1 MMPTSAIG
9 AAESADSSVGPGL
22 LGFLV
27 VIFLL
32 VALFVLY
39 RSMRKQ
45 IRRVDFDAE
54 GGTDEERMHRR
65 RDASD

>member
-1 MMPTSAIG
+1 MAAI
-9 AAESADSSVGPGL
+9 AAESEGTGAGPGL

-32 VALFVLY
+32 AALFLLY

-45 IRRVDFDAE
+45 IRRVDFDAD
-54 GGTDEERMHRR
+54 GVTDRERMREHR
-65 RDASD
+65 DSSD